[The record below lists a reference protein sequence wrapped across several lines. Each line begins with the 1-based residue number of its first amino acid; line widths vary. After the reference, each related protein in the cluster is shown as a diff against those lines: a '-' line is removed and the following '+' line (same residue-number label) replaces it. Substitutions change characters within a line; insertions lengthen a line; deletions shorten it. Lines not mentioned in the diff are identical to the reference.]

1 MYEHC
6 KQRGASRY
14 ERKITLADQIY
25 ADIKKT
31 SQINNWSP
39 AKNQYQRTG
48 KTIWRQRHACK
59 TGIAASGRGK
69 TGGQHPKQR
78 HERTHIDAHELND
91 TFDIR
96 LMMDTFFIKD
106 IITTLNYNS
115 NLRQQLLENMENRN
129 SSLPAT
135 IPPWT
140 QKVISAGSGISRAVS
155 DCLRQSESCRSP
167 QNLQPFTF
175 SAGTYFN
182 QPHYRDCECVEEH
195 QAILDAAL
203 AADPEGLRKA
213 IETHISN
220 SRRAF
225 QLIFKVNQMV

>member
-1 MYEHC
+1 M
-6 KQRGASRY
+6 QRLAEEKLVVNTPNKGMSVR
-14 ERKITLADQIY
+14 TL
-25 ADIKKT
+25 T
-31 SQINNWSP
+31 P
-39 AKNQYQRTG
+39 
-48 KTIWRQRHACK
+48 
-59 TGIAASGRGK
+59 
-69 TGGQHPKQR
+69 
-78 HERTHIDAHELND
+78 HELNG

-115 NLRQQLLENMENRN
+115 TLRQQLLENMEK
-129 SSLPAT
+129 
-135 IPPWT
+135 
-140 QKVISAGSGISRAVS
+140 QKQFIACNDSTMDAEGYFQLDLEFHMLYLTASGNQKAVEVLK
-155 DCLRQSESCRSP
+155 D
-167 QNLQPFTF
+167 LQPFTF